1 MATLYLG
8 LVHYPIYNK
17 NMQVIATAVTNFDIH
32 DISRTA
38 RTYDVKK
45 YFLIHPLEVQAEIIK
60 RITDYWQHGYGKT
73 YNPDRSNALERVT
86 YTSSIESAI
95 AAVTEIEGQA
105 PVTITTDART
115 YPNTVTYGF
124 VRKLLHSGDK
134 PLLLLFGTGFGM
146 EQFGVEVLVYLFA
159 EIVDVYIDKV
169 GPGIEMGL
177 PNLFGYLY
185 AAENPL
191 CILGH
196 VE

>member
-1 MATLYLG
+1 MLLPSLTS
-8 LVHYPIYNK
+8 
-17 NMQVIATAVTNFDIH
+17 
-32 DISRTA
+32 ISTIFRVPLA
-38 RTYDVKK
+38 PMMSKI
-45 YFLIHPLEVQAEIIK
+45 FLIHPLEVQSEIIK

-134 PLLLLFGTGFGM
+134 PLLLLLAPA
-146 EQFGVEVLVYLFA
+146 LVWNR
-159 EIVDVYIDKV
+159 KQ
-169 GPGIEMGL
+169 
-177 PNLFGYLY
+177 
-185 AAENPL
+185 
-191 CILGH
+191 
-196 VE
+196 

>member
-1 MATLYLG
+1 MANLYLG

-45 YFLIHPLEVQAEIIK
+45 YFLIHPLEV
-60 RITDYWQHGYGKT
+60 
-73 YNPDRSNALERVT
+73 RVT

-146 EQFGVEVLVYLFA
+146 EQETMNSFDYVLEPVY
-159 EIVDVYIDKV
+159 
-169 GPGIEMGL
+169 GPCDYNHL
-177 PNLFGYLY
+177 CVRS
-185 AAENPL
+185 AAAI
-191 CILGH
+191 ILDRLAG
-196 VE
+196 EAWWEK

>member
-1 MATLYLG
+1 M
-8 LVHYPIYNK
+8 
-17 NMQVIATAVTNFDIH
+17 VI
-32 DISRTA
+32 
-38 RTYDVKK
+38 
-45 YFLIHPLEVQAEIIK
+45 
-60 RITDYWQHGYGKT
+60 GKT

-146 EQFGVEVLVYLFA
+146 EQETMNSFDYVLEPVY
-159 EIVDVYIDKV
+159 
-169 GPGIEMGL
+169 GPCDYNHL
-177 PNLFGYLY
+177 CVRS
-185 AAENPL
+185 AAAI
-191 CILGH
+191 ILDRLAG
-196 VE
+196 EAWWEK

>member
-1 MATLYLG
+1 MANLYLG

-45 YFLIHPLEVQAEIIK
+45 YFLIHPLEVQSEIIK

-146 EQFGVEVLVYLFA
+146 EQETMNSFDYVLEPVY
-159 EIVDVYIDKV
+159 
-169 GPGIEMGL
+169 GL
-177 PNLFGYLY
+177 CDYNHLCVRS
-185 AAENPL
+185 AAAI
-191 CILGH
+191 ILDRLAG
-196 VE
+196 EAWWEK